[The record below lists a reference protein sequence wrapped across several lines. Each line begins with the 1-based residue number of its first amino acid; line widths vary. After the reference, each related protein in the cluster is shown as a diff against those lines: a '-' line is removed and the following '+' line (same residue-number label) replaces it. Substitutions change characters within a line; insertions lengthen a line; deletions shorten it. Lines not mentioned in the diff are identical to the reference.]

1 VQCKKAERVQLISL
15 IDDDSQKM
23 ACLLARLYE
32 SWGREVH
39 PGADDILAVLVR
51 TILSQSTTR
60 VNTDRAFA
68 SLVDTYFGDW
78 GQVAKAPVEDV
89 VDAIRVGGLAR
100 QKAPRIQAILA
111 EVFDRYDEYSLESLA
126 GEEVAT
132 AQSVLLAFPG
142 VGPKTAAFVLMSA
155 MGNDV
160 FPMDTHIFR
169 ILERVGLL
177 DSSKSASVA
186 HREMEELIPE
196 GECFSA
202 HMVLVEHGRKVCA
215 SRNPRC
221 NECSLNDICAFAREL

>member
-1 VQCKKAERVQLISL
+1 
-15 IDDDSQKM
+15 M
-23 ACLLARLYE
+23 AGLLERLYAT
-32 SWGREVH
+32 WGRDAH
-39 PGADDILAVLVR
+39 PGLDDVLAVLVR

-68 SLVDTYFGDW
+68 SLVDTFCGDW
-78 GQVAKAPVEDV
+78 ARVAAAPVEDV

-111 EVFDRYDEYSLESLA
+111 EVFEKYDEYSLESLA
-126 GEEVAT
+126 DEDVTT
-132 AQSVLLAFPG
+132 AQAVLLAFPG

-155 MGNDV
+155 LGKDV

-186 HREMEELIPE
+186 HRAMEELIPE
-196 GECFSA
+196 GDCFSA

-221 NECSLNDICAFAREL
+221 NECSLNDICAFALEL